1 VSYRILAG
9 IIIQILADTR
19 EMVTDTL
26 RVMSMVLGLRV
37 RGTTA
42 GCLYWIGLLFK
53 KEGSIWREKN
63 ISETPSP
70 YLYSNP
76 ERYLSGAYDDALEE
90 VS

>member
-1 VSYRILAG
+1 MKCH
-9 IIIQILADTR
+9 

-26 RVMSMVLGLRV
+26 WVMSMGIRVKGSRDYHRLPLLNLASCLRK
-37 RGTTA
+37 RAAFG
-42 GCLYWIGLLFK
+42 G
-53 KEGSIWREKN
+53 EKN

-70 YLYSNP
+70 YLYSNL